1 MPQIGARLALETLI
15 NAAGSWAENQEE
27 IFPRRLNA
35 SDSDSDLAAMFDA
48 GINDEDAY
56 DMEQAILIR
65 DTWRAIEYAQSML
78 AQKGCEGFDPA
89 ISDGELTSLI
99 DLVIVG

>member
-1 MPQIGARLALETLI
+1 MPQIGAKLTLETLI
-15 NAAGSWAENQEE
+15 SGAASWAENQEE
-27 IFPRRLNA
+27 IFPRRIDA
-35 SDSDSDLAAMFDA
+35 ADTDSDLAEMIAH
-48 GINDEDAY
+48 GLNDTDAY
-56 DMEQAILIR
+56 DIEQAILIR